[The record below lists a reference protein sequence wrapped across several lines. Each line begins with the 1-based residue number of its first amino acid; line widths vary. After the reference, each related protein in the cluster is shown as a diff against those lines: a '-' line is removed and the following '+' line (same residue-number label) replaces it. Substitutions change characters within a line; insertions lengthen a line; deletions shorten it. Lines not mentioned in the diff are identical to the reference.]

1 MTKTL
6 HFSQYYSVPIDKSSW
21 IFDDKNGAYY
31 LWENG
36 HHHSQICNYVHFQNE
51 YMWNPILFMCLLN
64 LFHFNHMHG
73 KLFMLDFD
81 DIKFIY
87 LHGFDLLFHH

>member
-36 HHHSQICNYVHFQNE
+36 HYHS
-51 YMWNPILFMCLLN
+51 
-64 LFHFNHMHG
+64 
-73 KLFMLDFD
+73 
-81 DIKFIY
+81 
-87 LHGFDLLFHH
+87 